1 MKLNSRSSEMV
12 GRIIASAL
20 EKFRV
25 RENNDAVTDI
35 YIQATSDSGELR
47 IYDDDDN
54 LLSCGVVEEWI
65 DYNDDDFDDE
75 AAQLL
80 KKKISSM
87 YADDKSLQDLK
98 ILKPYS
104 FVLIDDKKETIADLY
119 IVDDDTVIVDDELLK
134 GLDEELD
141 DFIKGLLDEK

>member
-1 MKLNSRSSEMV
+1 
-12 GRIIASAL
+12 
-20 EKFRV
+20 
-25 RENNDAVTDI
+25 
-35 YIQATSDSGELR
+35 
-47 IYDDDDN
+47 
-54 LLSCGVVEEWI
+54 
-65 DYNDDDFDDE
+65 
-75 AAQLL
+75 
-80 KKKISSM
+80 M
-87 YADDKSLQDLK
+87 YAEDKSLQDLK